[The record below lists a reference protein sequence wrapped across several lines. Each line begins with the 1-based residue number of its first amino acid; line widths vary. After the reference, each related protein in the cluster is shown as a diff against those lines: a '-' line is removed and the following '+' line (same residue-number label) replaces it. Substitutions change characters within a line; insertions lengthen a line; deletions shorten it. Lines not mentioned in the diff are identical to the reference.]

1 MSIVVDVGDAQR
13 IVFGAL
19 TAFHADKVI
28 AVSPT
33 IKKTEP
39 YGLEVVVGIEVPF
52 AVCCDAGIFSLH
64 GREV

>member
-13 IVFGAL
+13 VVFGAL

-52 AVCCDAGIFSLH
+52 AGSCDAGIFALH
-64 GREV
+64 GRDI

>member
-1 MSIVVDVGDAQR
+1 MSIVVDVRDAQR

>member
-33 IKKTEP
+33 VEKTEA

-52 AVCCDAGIFSLH
+52 AGSCVTGIFALH
-64 GREV
+64 GRES

>member
-13 IVFGAL
+13 VVFGAL

-33 IKKTEP
+33 VEKTET
-39 YGLEVVVGIEVPF
+39 YSLEVVVGIEVPF
-52 AVCCDAGIFSLH
+52 AGCCDAGIFSLH

>member
-1 MSIVVDVGDAQR
+1 MGDAQR
-13 IVFGAL
+13 VVFGAL

>member
-1 MSIVVDVGDAQR
+1 MSIVVDLGDAQR

>member
-1 MSIVVDVGDAQR
+1 MSIVVDVRNAQR

-33 IKKTEP
+33 VEKTET
-39 YGLEVVVGIEVPF
+39 YSLEVVVGIEVPF
-52 AVCCDAGIFSLH
+52 AGSCDAGIFALH
-64 GREV
+64 GRDI

>member
-1 MSIVVDVGDAQR
+1 MSIVVDVRDAQR

-19 TAFHADKVI
+19 TAFHADKGI
-28 AVSPT
+28 AVAPT
-33 IKKTEP
+33 VEKTEP

-52 AVCCDAGIFSLH
+52 AGCCDAGIFSLH

>member
-13 IVFGAL
+13 VVFGAL
-19 TAFHADKVI
+19 TASHADKVI

-33 IKKTEP
+33 VKKTEP

-52 AVCCDAGIFSLH
+52 VGSCDAGIFALH
-64 GREV
+64 SCEI

>member
-1 MSIVVDVGDAQR
+1 MGDAQR
-13 IVFGAL
+13 VVFGAL
-19 TAFHADKVI
+19 TAFHTDNVI

>member
-19 TAFHADKVI
+19 TAFDTDKVI

-52 AVCCDAGIFSLH
+52 AGSCDAGIFALH
-64 GREV
+64 SCEI

>member
-1 MSIVVDVGDAQR
+1 MTIVVDVVDAQR

-52 AVCCDAGIFSLH
+52 AGSCDAGIFALH
-64 GREV
+64 SCEF

>member
-33 IKKTEP
+33 VKKTEA
-39 YGLEVVVGIEVPF
+39 YGLEVVVGIKVPF
-52 AVCCDAGIFSLH
+52 AGSCDAGIFALH
-64 GREV
+64 DREF

>member
-19 TAFHADKVI
+19 TAFHTDKVI

-52 AVCCDAGIFSLH
+52 AGSCDAGIFALLSC
-64 GREV
+64 EI